1 MKICLILEGC
11 YPYVRGGVSAWT
23 NDLIKSMSSHEFVLW
38 VIGAQHE
45 KRGKFVYQIPQNVVE
60 INEVFLDESFDIRI
74 SKNKRIHFSSE
85 ETQEMLKL
93 IKNEDPCWET
103 LFNCYNV
110 KGVNPVGFLK
120 SENFLNLLRQMC
132 LDGYPYAGF
141 SDLFYT
147 VRSIILPLIFL
158 MGRNIPYADIY
169 HSITAGYSGILG
181 SLGAWKHNKPF
192 IVTEHGIYTRE
203 REEEILR
210 SKWVVPY
217 FKDMWIAFFY
227 MLSRCAYKNADV
239 VTSLYERAKVT
250 QIELGCDPKK
260 CRVISNGVYC
270 EDFMA
275 IPQKKPN
282 GYIDIGAIV
291 RIFPIKD
298 IKTMIYSF
306 AELKHDIPNA
316 RLHILGDVD
325 DQEYNTECL
334 NLVEQLGVKDIFFK
348 GNTDVKKY
356 MRNLDFTMLSSISEA
371 QPLAVL
377 ESMAAGRAC
386 VVTDVGSCRELV
398 EGRADDLL
406 GKAGICV
413 PPMNKV
419 ALTDAMSRLCKDEK
433 LRRQMGDVGKKRAVC
448 YYNHET
454 MIINYKELYERI
466 LIKWQALASS

>member
-1 MKICLILEGC
+1 MRICLILEGC

-23 NDLIKSMSSHEFVLW
+23 NDLIKSLSSHEFVLW
-38 VIGAQHE
+38 VIGAQRE
-45 KRGKFVYQIPQNVVE
+45 KRGRFVYELPENVVD
-60 INEVFLDESFDIRI
+60 INEVFLDESFDLRI
-74 SKNKRIHFSSE
+74 AGNKKISFTDD
-85 ETQEMLKL
+85 ETRELLKL
-93 IKNEDPCWET
+93 IKNEDPLWEV

-110 KGVNPVGFLK
+110 KKINPVGFLK
-120 SENFLNLLRQMC
+120 SETFLHMLKQIC
-132 LDGYPYAGF
+132 EEKYPYAGF

-147 VRSIILPLIFL
+147 VRSVILPLIFL
-158 MGRNIPYADIY
+158 MGQKIPYADIY

-181 SLGAWKHNKPF
+181 SMGAWKYNKPY

-217 FKDMWIAFFY
+217 FKDMWISFFY
-227 MLSRCAYKNADV
+227 MLSRCAYENADI
-239 VTSLYERAKVT
+239 VTSLYERARTT
-250 QIELGCDPKK
+250 QIELGCSPDK
-260 CRVISNGVYC
+260 CHVISNGVNCDDY
-270 EDFMA
+270 MS
-275 IPQKKPN
+275 IPKKKPN

-306 AELKHDIPNA
+306 SELKHDIANA

-325 DQEYNTECL
+325 DEEYNAECL
-334 NLVEQLGVKDIFFK
+334 DLAGQLGVKDIYFK

-356 MRNLDFTMLSSISEA
+356 MRKLDFTMLSSISEA

-377 ESMAAGRAC
+377 ESMAAGRPC

-406 GKAGICV
+406 GGAGICV

-419 ALTDAMSRLCKDEK
+419 ALIDAMSRLCRDEQ
-433 LRRQMGDVGKKRAVC
+433 LRAQMGEVGKKRAVS
-448 YYNHET
+448 YYNYAA
-454 MIINYKELYERI
+454 MIKNYKDLYERI
-466 LIKWQALASS
+466 LVKWQALASS